1 MSRRIGIAGILLA
14 SFWFAGCSLL
24 MPYTGPCYGIG
35 CHAGL
40 MAPHAAA
47 QQQSAQAKPV
57 NTTKKSRSFTS
68 WLPFKKHST
77 PAASSAPSTAAPTS
91 SSTSTAP
98 KQGAQTSD

>member
-40 MAPHAAA
+40 MAPHGAA
-47 QQQSAQAKPV
+47 QQSAQAKPA
-57 NTTKKSRSFTS
+57 NTKKSKSFAS
-68 WLPFKKHST
+68 LMIWRHSK
-77 PAASSAPSTAAPTS
+77 PAANNAPAQSASTS
-91 SSTSTAP
+91 STAP
-98 KQGAQTSD
+98 EQGGGK